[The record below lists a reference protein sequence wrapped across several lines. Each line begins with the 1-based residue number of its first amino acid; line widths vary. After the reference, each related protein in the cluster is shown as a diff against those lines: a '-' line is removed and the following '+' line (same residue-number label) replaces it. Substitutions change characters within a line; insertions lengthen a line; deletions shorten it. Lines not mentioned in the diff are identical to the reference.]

1 MYSSLPTAPMSR
13 MAPSTALHRGMQLGP
28 VALALLG
35 VVAAG
40 WLIRVTWADNPARE
54 FRLVDT
60 QSSAHR
66 HDDRHDWL
74 VAAEPA
80 RNRLVVYDASD
91 GRPLQ
96 SLPAA
101 GVQRIVRQ
109 GDRLYVRGAPGSSAR
124 VTNLPSRAWRRLP

>member
-1 MYSSLPTAPMSR
+1 MSCT
-13 MAPSTALHRGMQLGP
+13 APSTALQRGVQLGP

-40 WLIRVTWADNPARE
+40 WLIRATWADNPARDIG
-54 FRLVDT
+54 LADT
-60 QSSAHR
+60 QSSAHW

-80 RNRLVVYDASD
+80 GNRLVVYDASD

-96 SLPAA
+96 RLSAA
-101 GVQRIVRQ
+101 GVRRIVRQ
-109 GDRLYVRGAPGSSAR
+109 GDRLYVPGAPGSSAR
-124 VTNLPSRAWRRLP
+124 AMNLPSRAWRRGP